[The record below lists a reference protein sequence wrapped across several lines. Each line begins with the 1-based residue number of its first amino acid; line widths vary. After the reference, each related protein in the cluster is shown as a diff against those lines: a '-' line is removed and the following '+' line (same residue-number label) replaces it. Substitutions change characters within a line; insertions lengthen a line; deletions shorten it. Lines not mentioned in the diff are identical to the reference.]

1 LIPLSELIIVGLG
14 PGSLT
19 RLPASTRSMLLDP
32 ATTVIV
38 RTLQHPAAAELA
50 DQRVVQTCDDLYQ
63 HATYEEVYDA
73 IADRVIEASQ
83 RGRTIYAVPGSPLVG
98 ELAVERIRRRVDA
111 EVLPGE
117 SFIDAVLAAVGYD
130 PLDRGLR
137 VLNGHRM
144 PFPVVIDGPTLV
156 AHLDLPVVVAEVSSL
171 LSRVVAEGTT
181 AAVVI
186 NAGGPDERIVEGDL
200 DAVDPGL
207 ASLRTSMFIDP
218 TPGGVVGA
226 IQVMARLRDECP
238 WDRMQTHGSLV
249 KNLIEETYELVEAI
263 GSESDGQLEDELGD
277 VLLQVLFHSNIAR
290 QSGAF
295 DIEDVAENLR
305 QKLVRRHPHVFGDVE
320 VEDAAQVKANW
331 EQIKE
336 AERGEPRQSAL
347 DGVPVGMPGLERA
360 AKIQRRA
367 ADVGFDW
374 SEVPPVL
381 DKLLEEV
388 GELKE
393 VLGDGVR
400 VPEELGDVLFTV
412 VNLARHLNVDSEL
425 ALRGAIERFI
435 SRFQAMEAMG
445 PLKGLSLEE
454 MDGRWEQ
461 AKRRKTEDG
470 SR

>member
-1 LIPLSELIIVGLG
+1 MIPLSELIIVGLG

-83 RGRTIYAVPGSPLVG
+83 RGRTIYAVPGSALVG
-98 ELAVERIRRRVDA
+98 ELAVGRIRERV
-111 EVLPGE
+111 EPEMLTGE

-137 VLNGHRM
+137 ILNGHRL
-144 PFPVVIDGPTLV
+144 PYPVVIDGPTVV
-156 AHLDLPVVVAEVSSL
+156 AHLDLPVVMAEVSSR

-181 AAVVI
+181 ATVVI
-186 NAGGPDERIVEGDL
+186 DAGGPDELVVETLL
-200 DAVDPGL
+200 DQVDSEL
-207 ASLRTSMFIDP
+207 ASMRTSMFIDP

-226 IQVMARLRDECP
+226 IQVMARLREECP
-238 WDRMQTHGSLV
+238 WDRKQTHESLV

-263 GSESDGQLEDELGD
+263 GSESEGQLEDELGD

-290 QSGAF
+290 QTGAF

-320 VEDAAQVKANW
+320 VEDAEEVKANW

-336 AERGEPRQSAL
+336 TERGGVRRSAL

-360 AKIQRRA
+360 AKVQRRA

-374 SEVPPVL
+374 PQAGPVL
-381 DKLLEEV
+381 EKLFEEV

-393 VLGDGVR
+393 AVGEGNR

-412 VNLARHLNVDSEL
+412 VNLARHLNVDPEL
-425 ALRGAIERFI
+425 ALRGAIERFT
-435 SRFQAMEAMG
+435 SRFGAMETMG
-445 PLKGLSLEE
+445 SLAGLSLAELDE
-454 MDGRWEQ
+454 RWER
-461 AKRRKTEDG
+461 AKTEDG